1 MNIFNIFVQFV
12 SQKDLTFKNK
22 CFIIIKEQTFF
33 KEELKMSEKL
43 TIEERKRII
52 DEIINDMLDLRHKQ
66 DVNPACEFA
75 SISEKK

>member
-1 MNIFNIFVQFV
+1 
-12 SQKDLTFKNK
+12 
-22 CFIIIKEQTFF
+22 
-33 KEELKMSEKL
+33 MSEKL

-75 SISEKK
+75 SISEKKWIFLVQLVLRQ